1 MSAEENKALVRRFL
15 EQVDKGDVVVVDEFI
30 APNYNDHNPP
40 PFPGLSAGREG
51 ARQAFAL
58 ALAAFSDFH
67 HTIEDQIAEGD
78 KVVTRIS
85 AYGTHTGELLG
96 IPPTG
101 KRVTMTGITV
111 HRIANGKLVEHWA
124 QIHALGLLQQLGA
137 IPAPG
142 HSGG

>member
-1 MSAEENKALVRRFL
+1 MSAEENKALVRRYL
-15 EQVDKGDVVVVDEFI
+15 EQVDIGDVAVVDEFI
-30 APNYNDHNPP
+30 GLNYADHNPP
-40 PFPGLSAGREG
+40 PFPGLAPGIKG
-51 ARQAFAL
+51 ARQAFVL

-101 KRVTMTGITV
+101 KHVTMTGITI

-124 QIHALGLLQQLGA
+124 QIDALGLLQQLGA
-137 IPAPG
+137 VSLPG
-142 HSGG
+142 

>member
-15 EQVDKGDVVVVDEFI
+15 EQVDVGDIAVVDEFI

-40 PFPGLSAGREG
+40 PFPGLPPGREG
-51 ARQAFAL
+51 ARQAFVL

-101 KRVTMTGITV
+101 KRVTMTGITI
-111 HRIANGKLVEHWA
+111 HRIANGRLVEHWA
-124 QIHALGLLQQLGA
+124 QIDTLGLLEQLGA
-137 IPAPG
+137 VSMPG
-142 HSGG
+142 